1 MTLPAHKPLLLLE
14 YSSGLNDNKQ
24 SRSVATIT
32 LNDPDRRN
40 ALGDEMFTALE
51 NALKDIQKNCAANPF
66 FKETNSAVLGEKITN
81 QFTPSHKVFDDS
93 TTRVVVLCA
102 NGPSFCAGFDLRS
115 VANDADSAQPVLAG
129 YLQRL
134 HQCVEIISQLPAI
147 TIASVSG
154 AALAGGCALV
164 SSCDFV
170 VATPDAKFGYPTHA
184 IGLSPS
190 ISAPTL
196 SSRMGL
202 GAARELLLG
211 GQFINGARAFELGF
225 ASHIAD
231 ASSVNTN
238 ITEQLDS
245 ITHQNSLALETSK
258 LINTLLAKGP
268 HALLT
273 TKCWLQNL
281 DPISHQT
288 NRTSALS
295 ASSSGV
301 GGSESVDRVAAVWK
315 QRS

>member
-1 MTLPAHKPLLLLE
+1 VTLPAHKPLLLLE

-51 NALKDIQKNCAANPF
+51 NSLKDIQKNCAANPF
-66 FKETNSAVLGEKITN
+66 FKETHSPVLGEKITN

-115 VANDADSAQPVLAG
+115 VANDADSAQPVLTG

-211 GQFINGARAFELGF
+211 GQFINGTRAFELGF

-238 ITEQLDS
+238 ITGRLDS
-245 ITHQNSLALETSK
+245 FTHQKSLAQETSK

-273 TKCWLQNL
+273 TKYWLQNL

-288 NRTSALS
+288 NRTSALL

>member
-1 MTLPAHKPLLLLE
+1 VTLPAPKPLLLLE

-40 ALGDEMFTALE
+40 ALGNEMFTALE

-66 FKETNSAVLGEKITN
+66 FKEKHSPVLGEKITN
-81 QFTPSHKVFDDS
+81 QFTPSHKVFDDF

-115 VANDADSAQPVLAG
+115 VANDADGAQPVLAD
-129 YLQRL
+129 YLRRL

-211 GQFINGARAFELGF
+211 GQFINGTRAFELGF
-225 ASHIAD
+225 ASHVAD

-238 ITEQLDS
+238 ITGRLDS
-245 ITHQNSLALETSK
+245 FTHQKSLAQETSK

-301 GGSESVDRVAAVWK
+301 GGTESVDRVAAVWK